1 MTPGMRLRSH
11 LIALVLAVL
20 VPMVVSAAIVVVM
33 FGRQQRAAAER
44 GALETARALMNAVD
58 EAPGSTVT
66 TLEALAT
73 ARSLAQGDLKEFHA
87 DGRQLLTTA
96 RPWGAPL
103 PSASEPASLEAVVL
117 TRRPVVG
124 DIARGRLTGEY
135 AVPVRVPVTRNEH
148 VAYVLTGALKPAAL
162 GGVLARQRIPAD
174 WIGTVFDR
182 RNMIVVRT

>member
-20 VPMVVSAAIVVVM
+20 VPMVVFAAIVVVM

-44 GALETARALMNAVD
+44 GAL
-58 EAPGSTVT
+58 
-66 TLEALAT
+66 AT

-87 DGRQLLTTA
+87 EARRVLATQPDWKDIILLAPDGRQLVNTA
-96 RPWGAPL
+96 RPFGAPL

-124 DIARGRLTGEY
+124 DIARGRLSGEY
-135 AVPVRVPVTRNEH
+135 AVPVRVP
-148 VAYVLTGALKPAAL
+148 
-162 GGVLARQRIPAD
+162 
-174 WIGTVFDR
+174 
-182 RNMIVVRT
+182 

>member
-87 DGRQLLTTA
+87 EGRRVLAAQPDWKDIILLAPDGRELA
-96 RPWGAPL
+96 RPLARRCRARR
-103 PSASEPASLEAVVL
+103 SRPAS
-117 TRRPVVG
+117 R
-124 DIARGRLTGEY
+124 
-135 AVPVRVPVTRNEH
+135 
-148 VAYVLTGALKPAAL
+148 
-162 GGVLARQRIPAD
+162 
-174 WIGTVFDR
+174 
-182 RNMIVVRT
+182 